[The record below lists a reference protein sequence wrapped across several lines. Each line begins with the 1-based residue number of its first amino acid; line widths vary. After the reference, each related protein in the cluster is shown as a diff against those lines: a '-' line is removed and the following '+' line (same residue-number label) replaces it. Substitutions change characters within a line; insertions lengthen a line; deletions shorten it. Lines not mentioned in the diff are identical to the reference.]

1 MRGSVGGVLEAAASG
16 VVPAAVVE
24 LGPAVGLALVAVAV
38 GLGSAV
44 APAGPALGA
53 GPVEW
58 DRVVRAG

>member
-1 MRGSVGGVLEAAASG
+1 LEAAASG

-24 LGPAVGLALVAVAV
+24 PGSAVGLALVVAVAV

>member
-1 MRGSVGGVLEAAASG
+1 MRGSVEGVLEAAASG

-24 LGPAVGLALVAVAV
+24 PGSAVGLALVAVAV

-58 DRVVRAG
+58 ARVVRAG

>member
-1 MRGSVGGVLEAAASG
+1 LEAAASG

-24 LGPAVGLALVAVAV
+24 LGPAVGLALVVAVAV